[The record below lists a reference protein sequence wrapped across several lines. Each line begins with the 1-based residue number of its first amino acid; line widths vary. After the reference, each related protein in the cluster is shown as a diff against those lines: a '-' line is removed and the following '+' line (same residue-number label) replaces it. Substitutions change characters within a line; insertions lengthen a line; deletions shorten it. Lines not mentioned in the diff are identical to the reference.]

1 MKRYDYVIVGSGL
14 FAATFAYEAKKAG
27 KKMSGLGKEI
37 TYRGKCIL
45 RGD

>member
-27 KKMSGLGKEI
+27 KKCLVLGKRSHI
-37 TYRGKCIL
+37 GGNVY
-45 RGD
+45 